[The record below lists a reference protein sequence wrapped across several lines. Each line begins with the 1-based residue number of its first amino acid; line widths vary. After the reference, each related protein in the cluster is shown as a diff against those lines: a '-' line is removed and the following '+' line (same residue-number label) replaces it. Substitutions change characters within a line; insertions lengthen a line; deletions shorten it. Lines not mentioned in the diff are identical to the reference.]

1 MAKFFLKPLMWLAL
15 FFIAFCGWLPPAI
28 AKDFSGHYYLQDSTD
43 VGSELI
49 LSSDGGFE
57 WTLAYGVTNKY
68 SAGKWVVR
76 GKKLILNF
84 DKIDGRQD
92 KKDSGEAPDP
102 ISINSP
108 FDKLELVIK
117 GSDLVS
123 EEMSGKYVR
132 R

>member
-1 MAKFFLKPLMWLAL
+1 MVRFVKFTIYIVAL
-15 FFIAFCGWLPPAI
+15 FSWLNTAQ

-49 LSSDGGFE
+49 LSADGGFE

-84 DKIDGRQD
+84 DKIDRKMG

-108 FDKLELVIK
+108 YDKLELAIK
-117 GSDLVS
+117 GFDLIS

>member
-1 MAKFFLKPLMWLAL
+1 MVRFVRFSVYIFAL
-15 FFIAFCGWLPPAI
+15 FYWLNTAQ

-57 WTLAYGVTNKY
+57 WIFAYGVTNKY

-84 DKIDGRQD
+84 DKIDRKMG
-92 KKDSGEAPDP
+92 KKDPEEAQDP

-108 FDKLELVIK
+108 YDKLELFIK
-117 GSDLVS
+117 GADLIS